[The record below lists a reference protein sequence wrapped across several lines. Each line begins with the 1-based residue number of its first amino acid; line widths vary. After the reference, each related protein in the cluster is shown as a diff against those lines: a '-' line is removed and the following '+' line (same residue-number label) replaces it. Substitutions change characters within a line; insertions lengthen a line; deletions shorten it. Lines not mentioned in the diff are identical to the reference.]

1 MSTGNSLVA
10 LGRKRWIALGTLAA
24 LAVAWSVT
32 RSGHSVSRPPEPTA
46 EVPATPSEPLVERH
60 TAPEISAAPEV
71 SAPPA
76 VAVQPPPAAS
86 AAAAAKE
93 SDENAPFKTDVVT
106 VEARLR
112 RAAEREELDHRW
124 ASEAADPAWSTQVK
138 HHMVELLAADGVSAR
153 ALDDVDCR
161 QTICRLKLTSSSERK
176 SDVMSVIHA
185 ARELH
190 VETWLLPEQ
199 DEARG
204 TYGMEVFMPREGFRL
219 SGGGGKIDQAPK
231 TDEVAAYDEH

>member
-1 MSTGNSLVA
+1 MSTGNSFVA
-10 LGRKRWIALGTLAA
+10 FGRKRWVVVGALAA
-24 LAVAWSVT
+24 LGAAWSAT
-32 RSGHSVSRPPEPTA
+32 RSSHSASRPPEPTA
-46 EVPATPSEPLVERH
+46 EVLPTPSEPLVERH
-60 TAPEISAAPEV
+60 TAPEV

-76 VAVQPPPAAS
+76 VAVQTPPAAS

-93 SDENAPFKTDVVT
+93 SEENAPFKTDVVT

-124 ASEAADPAWSTQVK
+124 ASEAADPVWGTQVK
-138 HHMVELLAADGVSAR
+138 NHMVELLAADGVSAR
-153 ALDDVDCR
+153 ALDDADCR
-161 QTICRLKLTSSSERK
+161 QTICRLKLTSSSDRK

-204 TYGMEVFMPREGFRL
+204 TYGIEVFMPRDGFRL
-219 SGGGGKIDQAPK
+219 SGGGGKIDHAPK